1 MTQKKKK
8 TLDKLY
14 KKLSVKDKKELQ
26 KLIIFGKKIEEEVE
40 NEQTNQEKTTI
51 YCK

>member
-8 TLDKLY
+8 KLNKLY

-26 KLIIFGKKIEEEVE
+26 KLIIFGKKIEEEE
-40 NEQTNQEKTTI
+40 KAKNE
-51 YCK
+51 

>member
-8 TLDKLY
+8 MLDKLY

-26 KLIIFGKKIEEEVE
+26 KLIIFGKKIEEE
-40 NEQTNQEKTTI
+40 EKA
-51 YCK
+51 KDE